1 MKKTAL
7 ISIVGI
13 LIGTLSGF
21 LYYTF
26 IGCKSGTCP
35 LQSNAYFMSAYGGFA
50 GLVLGNLVQSYI
62 IKPKIKNEKDFS
74 FSFYLLIFHI
84 RCDAPKSKFLSRR
97 WI

>member
-62 IKPKIKNEKDFS
+62 IKPKNKK
-74 FSFYLLIFHI
+74 
-84 RCDAPKSKFLSRR
+84 
-97 WI
+97 